1 MIRSTNIVAGLGGL
15 FLAAAAAGQGGW
27 ERQDLTLE
35 AGWNLVWLEV
45 EPSDLADDPASVF
58 GPDVDAVSAF
68 IPGRRAGDRGA
79 WRSWYAAEPAF
90 TANLAEIQ
98 GDRGYFVRATSVSSV
113 SIVGRPVRRSRP
125 VAGGAPA
132 LFGAAVDAV
141 QRPLVADYF
150 AISDA
155 VDRLSELNAFDT
167 VNGDF
172 VTVDPGLQAITGGQ
186 AAWITTSVDQ
196 DYAGP
201 IRLSAA
207 GGGLQFG
214 KTRYGLD
221 LAIEVAEADVDR
233 SVFVDAIASAAPPAG
248 EPFDAGAGDASWLE
262 YRRIDPLDGTMSWES
277 FDTPLEVVIPAN
289 QSRVVLALRADRNGR
304 APACIDIDGG
314 LYQALIEVRD
324 DLGHREIIAAGMEVL
339 DDRTGTWVGEV
350 TVDAVN
356 LNAEL
361 GGGGPEGAEP
371 LTFGII
377 LEIAADGTGR
387 ILDQICIATA
397 TTVNP
402 DGTAGDNERFTTFG
416 AVLFPEIVELDVQLD
431 GSFPLPPT
439 HPLNPYRHRYNPL
452 LTEGPDLIRS
462 IDLDITSE
470 DPTPPNPVYG
480 DLLRESAGNNTLV
493 GLYSETISGLSHET
507 ITVTGTFRLQRFSE
521 RIGLR
526 DCPE

>member
-1 MIRSTNIVAGLGGL
+1 MIRTTHIVAGLGGL
-15 FLAAAAAGQGGW
+15 FVAAAAAGQGGW
-27 ERQDLTLE
+27 ERQDLALD

-68 IPGRRAGDRGA
+68 IPGRRSGDRGA

-90 TANLAEIQ
+90 TANLTEIQ
-98 GDRGYFVRATSVSSV
+98 GDRGYFVRAAVDTAV
-113 SIVGRPVRRSRP
+113 SITGRPVRRSRP

-132 LFGAAVDAV
+132 LFGAAVDTV

-155 VDRLSELNAFDT
+155 VDRLSELNAFDAID
-167 VNGDF
+167 GDF
-172 VTVDPGLQAITGGQ
+172 DAVDPELLAITGGE
-186 AAWITTSVDQ
+186 ATWITTSVDQ
-196 DYAGP
+196 DYGGP

-221 LAIEVAEADVDR
+221 LGIEVAEADVER
-233 SVFVDAIASAAPPAG
+233 SVFVDAIASATPPAG
-248 EPFDAGAGDASWLE
+248 EPFDASAGDASWLE
-262 YRRIDPLDGTMSWES
+262 YRRIDPVEGTATWEAFDG
-277 FDTPLEVVIPAN
+277 PLEVVVPAN
-289 QSRVVLALRADRNGR
+289 RSRVVLALRANRVGR
-304 APACIDIDGG
+304 APACVDIDGG
-314 LYQALIEVRD
+314 LHQALIEVRD
-324 DLGHREIIAAGMEVL
+324 DLGHREVIGAGMEVL
-339 DDRTGTWVGEV
+339 DDRTGTWIGEV
-350 TVDAVN
+350 TVNAVT
-356 LNAEL
+356 LNAQID
-361 GGGGPEGAEP
+361 GGGSQPTEP

-377 LEIAADGTGR
+377 VEIGPDGTGR
-387 ILDQICIATA
+387 ILDRICIATA
-397 TTVNP
+397 TSIDP

-416 AVLFPEIVELDVQLD
+416 AVLFPEIIDLDAQLD
-431 GSFPLPPT
+431 GTFSLPPA

-452 LTEGPDLIRS
+452 LTEGPDLVRS
-462 IDLDITSE
+462 IDLDITTE
-470 DPTPPNPVYG
+470 DPTPPNEVYG

-493 GLYSETISGLSHET
+493 GLYTETITGLSHET
-507 ITVTGTFRLQRFSE
+507 VAVTGTFRLQRFSE